1 MLLERKEVDYAG
13 FEPELMLPA
22 EVLAALRAEVNQLV
36 IDLPVSS
43 IWLRIWLPKAIRAA
57 PITTATND
65 DVLDGVGTA
74 GDLTGVNA
82 IADGIHGNSPSF
94 VSIRTV
100 TETLFSVVPRRS
112 ATPNFS
118 AGDNGID
125 CYMIHPRGTPVQSQT
140 SRKGPMGTRLLRVI
154 SFAR

>member
-1 MLLERKEVDYAG
+1 MSGLDAVGRVAGGVAGALEPLGDGVAG
-13 FEPELMLPA
+13 LVHLVAHLVA
-22 EVLAALRAEVNQLV
+22 EGDQSGADHDGDNG
-36 IDLPVSS
+36 D
-43 IWLRIWLPKAIRAA
+43 
-57 PITTATND
+57 D
-65 DVLDGVGTA
+65 DVLDGVGAA
-74 GDLTGVNA
+74 GDLTGIDA
-82 IADGIHGNSPSF
+82 IADRIHGNSPSF

-100 TETLFSVVPRRS
+100 AKTLFSVVPRRS

-118 AGDNGID
+118 AGDSGID

>member
-1 MLLERKEVDYAG
+1 MAG
-13 FEPELMLPA
+13 LDLAGGIVGGVTGAVEPLGDGVAGLVHLDAHLVA
-22 EVLAALRAEVNQLV
+22 EGDQSGA
-36 IDLPVSS
+36 DHDGDDG
-43 IWLRIWLPKAIRAA
+43 
-57 PITTATND
+57 ND
-65 DVLDGVGTA
+65 DVLDGVGAA
-74 GDLTGVNA
+74 GDLTGIDA

-100 TETLFSVVPRRS
+100 TETLYSVVPRRS
-112 ATPNFS
+112 ATHNFS
-118 AGDNGID
+118 AGDSGID